1 MIKIERDRT
10 GKIIAMPSMN
20 EDFGIRCANKRTH
33 KRYLR
38 QHHLGK
44 FKKKQTK

>member
-1 MIKIERDRT
+1 MNGNRT
-10 GKIIAMPSMN
+10 KVAYYLGGEEQQGVSV
-20 EDFGIRCANKRTH
+20 ANKRTH

-44 FKKKQTK
+44 FKKGLAK